1 MTVSIKSR
9 PKFLGK
15 SPTTPAQGKGKR
27 PNQRAMTRKKKKK
40 KKERKKQ
47 LKRKKESYFAFVSLK
62 SIRNFFFRA
71 IRDKAA
77 LVNLI

>member
-27 PNQRAMTRKKKKK
+27 PNQRAMTRKKK